1 MLHAIK
7 LLHIQG
13 NTAELSSELLE
24 EKGIFLLKTCQRA
37 LIVKTTPVKK
47 DHQSLGDFYEGKDAY
62 QFLLE
67 TICGLKSK
75 LQGESEI
82 VAQFKEAYH
91 NYLENEVRSSVILR
105 VLEKLFKDAKEI
117 RRDYLVKIGQQSYA
131 GIARRIVQ
139 TKYEAGHVLILGSGQ
154 LAKDVLKLLQKR
166 YQISISARNPQKVA
180 ELIAEYPHLDIQ
192 IVPWQNHQSYQGYD
206 TIINTIGAQ
215 TTLFGHDFFAPRCPK
230 KNIFIDLGSPSVI
243 QTSHTKDHGVFRLT
257 DIFNHGQELDQEKMI
272 KIQNAQSAITGLV
285 DRRAV
290 SLGHNHPFSWE
301 ELQFAY

>member
-13 NTAELSSELLE
+13 STAELDKALLE

-37 LIVKTTPVKK
+37 LIVKTSPIIET
-47 DHQSLGDFYEGKDAY
+47 HQALGEYHEGKEAY
-62 QFLLE
+62 KFLLE

-75 LQGESEI
+75 LQGENEI
-82 VAQFKEAYH
+82 VSQFKEAYH
-91 NYLENEVRSSVILR
+91 NYLQTEVRSSVILR

-139 TKYEAGHVLILGSGQ
+139 TKYDSGRVLILGSGQ

-166 YQISISARNPQKVA
+166 YEISISARSPEKVQQIML
-180 ELIAEYPHLDIQ
+180 EHPHLDITY
-192 IVPWQNHQSYQGYD
+192 VPWEDQAQYQD
-206 TIINTIGAQ
+206 FSTIVNTIGAQ
-215 TTLFGHDFFAPRCPK
+215 VTLFNHDFFSPRCTK
-230 KNIFIDLGSPSVI
+230 RNIFIDLGSPSVI
-243 QTSHTKDHGVFRLT
+243 QTPYTKDHGVFRLT
-257 DIFNHGQELDQEKMI
+257 DIFSHGEALDKEKKV
-272 KIQNAQSAITGLV
+272 KIDSAFSAIDGLV
-285 DRRAV
+285 DRRATT
-290 SLGHNHPFSWE
+290 LGHNHPFSWE

>member
-13 NTAELSSELLE
+13 NTSELSPELLE
-24 EKGIFLLKTCQRA
+24 ESGIFLLKTCQRA
-37 LIVKTTPVKK
+37 LIVKTSPVAD
-47 DHQSLGDFYEGKDAY
+47 DHRSLGEYHEGKDAY
-62 QFLLE
+62 KFLLE

-91 NYLENEVRSSVILR
+91 NYLESEIRSSVILR

-117 RRDYLVKIGQQSYA
+117 RREHLVKIGQQSYA

-139 TKYEAGHVLILGSGQ
+139 TKYDSGHVLILGSGQ
-154 LAKDVLKLLQKR
+154 LAKDVLKLLQKK
-166 YQISISARNPQKVA
+166 YSISISARNESKVN
-180 ELIAEYPHLDIQ
+180 EIIQENPHLQ
-192 IVPWQNHQSYQGYD
+192 INYIPWEEHELYQGYH
-206 TIINTIGAQ
+206 TIVNTIGAEM
-215 TTLFGHDFFAPRCPK
+215 TLFNHDFFSPRCPQ

-243 QTSHTKDHGVFRLT
+243 QTSYTKEHGVFRLT
-257 DIFNHGQELDQEKMI
+257 DIFSHGQALDKEKMV
-272 KIQNAQSAITGLV
+272 KIQNAHSAITGLV